1 MKIKKA
7 VIPAAGLGTRFL
19 PVTKALPKEMLPIVD
34 KPTIQY
40 IVEEAVKSGIED
52 ILIITSR
59 GKWPIIDYYDRSPEL
74 EAHLEK
80 KGEMEQLE
88 KIKSL
93 SYIANFHYVRQNEPL
108 GLGHAIMCARSFVG
122 NEPFAVLLGDDIIK
136 SEVPALKQ
144 LMDVAEATSAGVVGI
159 QEVPKSEIRKYGAID
174 PLERTQNYYKVR
186 DFVEKPE
193 PDKAPSNLAII
204 GRYILPP
211 SIFTY
216 LEGLSA
222 GVGGEIQLTD
232 ALKQL
237 CREED
242 VYACLFEGKRYD
254 AGDKLGYLIAMV
266 EFALDSPHLGE
277 KFAAYLKQ
285 LYLNNNEVSEDIS

>member
-40 IVEEAVKSGIED
+40 IVEEAIESGIED
-52 ILIITSR
+52 ILFITSR
-59 GKWPIIDYYDRSPEL
+59 GKWSIMDYYDRTPEL
-74 EAHLEK
+74 EVHLEK
-80 KGEMEQLE
+80 KGDLEQLE

-93 SYIANFHYVRQNEPL
+93 TYTANFHYTRQDEPL
-108 GLGHAIMCARSFVG
+108 GLGHAIMCAKSFVG
-122 NEPFAVLLGDDIIK
+122 DEPFAVLLGDDIIK

-144 LMDVAEATSAGVVGI
+144 LLNIADATSASVVGI
-159 QEVPKSEIRKYGAID
+159 QEVPKNEIHKYGVID
-174 PLERTQNYYKVR
+174 VLDRTENYYKVK
-186 DFVEKPE
+186 DFVEKPQA
-193 PDKAPSNLAII
+193 DKAPSNLAII
-204 GRYILPP
+204 GRYVLNP

-222 GVGGEIQLTD
+222 GFGGEIQLTD
-232 ALKQL
+232 ALKKL
-237 CREED
+237 CHQED

-254 AGDKLGYLIAMV
+254 AGDKLGYLIATV
-266 EFALDSPHLGE
+266 EYALESPQLGE
-277 KFAAYLKQ
+277 KFAYYLEN
-285 LYLNNNEVSEDIS
+285 LYLHKDKTFKSIS